1 MRIIRATTKATALAA
16 LLALANVFPALA
28 ATHVPTNSPVLLT
41 SAADIQVPADEHVVE
56 LADRTMRVF
65 MSSVRDKSMQA
76 LWDHISPRF
85 REKFSVAQLD
95 EVFKGF
101 YGMTI
106 TGDPLLGKSPI
117 FADTPIIDANS
128 NLVVDGFYTTSP
140 SRIGFHLVYAIEGRT
155 WKLVGINVTA
165 KPITAPAA
173 SSTTRYQ
180 TL

>member
-1 MRIIRATTKATALAA
+1 MRKIGATTATAVAA
-16 LLALANVFPALA
+16 LLALINVFPAAA
-28 ATHVPTNSPVLLT
+28 ATPGPTNSLVLLSST
-41 SAADIQVPADEHVVE
+41 EDIQVPEDEYVVE

-65 MSSVRDKSMQA
+65 MASVREKSMQS

-117 FADTPIIDANS
+117 FAATPMIDASS
-128 NLVVDGFYTTSP
+128 NLVVDGFYTTAP

-165 KPITAPAA
+165 TPATAPAA

-180 TL
+180 AL

>member
-1 MRIIRATTKATALAA
+1 MRKIGATTATAVAA
-16 LLALANVFPALA
+16 LLALINVFPAVA
-28 ATHVPTNSPVLLT
+28 ATPGPTNSLVLLSST
-41 SAADIQVPADEHVVE
+41 EDIQVPEDEYVVE

-65 MSSVRDKSMQA
+65 MSSVREKSMQS

>member
-1 MRIIRATTKATALAA
+1 MRKIRATTATALAA
-16 LLALANVFPALA
+16 LLALTNVFPAVA
-28 ATHVPTNSPVLLT
+28 AAPGPTKSLVLL
-41 SAADIQVPADEHVVE
+41 SSSQDMQVPADEYVVE

-65 MSSVRDKSMQA
+65 MSSVREKSMQS

-101 YGMTI
+101 YGMI

-117 FADTPIIDANS
+117 FAATPTIDANS
-128 NLVVDGFYTTSP
+128 NLVVDGFYTTAP
-140 SRIGFHLVYAIEGRT
+140 SRLGFHLVYAMEGRT

-165 KPITAPAA
+165 KPVTAPAA
-173 SSTTRYQ
+173 SSNTRYQ
-180 TL
+180 AL